1 LEQLLADGKITASF
15 YREEKKINREREEKE
30 QKINREEKEQKI
42 KAIRQ
47 RLNDKSI
54 TDERRA
60 KLQEALDALEIGI

>member
-15 YREEKKINREREEKE
+15 YREEK
-30 QKINREEKEQKI
+30 KINREEKEQKI